1 MLPGFR
7 FLFAAIVLAMSVMIF
22 GLGAAALLRAAHEQ
36 FANIPSRRA
45 LPGPVFGQQ
54 QETLALLRFE
64 PPPIDQ
70 PSDQEA
76 TAAAPAETQ
85 AGAAPPAEPEKL
97 AALNAEDSTP
107 SPKAAPDMP
116 TSEAMPPGEDVTAQ
130 DGSPALPGE
139 TKVAAIPDVVSEN
152 ESAPAAAEPQ
162 SPSASP
168 EAGAAATRIATL
180 GGPAVDVEAT
190 EQAKRP
196 DAKSNRRAIRKRLR
210 AQRAR
215 ERRKL
220 AALHLAQQLAAQQA
234 AALQQANPFRPPA
247 VTRASP

>member
-36 FANIPSRRA
+36 FASIPSRRA

-64 PPPIDQ
+64 PSAIDQ
-70 PSDQEA
+70 APDQDA
-76 TAAAPAETQ
+76 TVVEKPVAAALL
-85 AGAAPPAEPEKL
+85 AGTEKL

-107 SPKAAPDMP
+107 SPTAAPDMP
-116 TSEAMPPGEDVTAQ
+116 TFEAMPPGEDVSAQ
-130 DGSPALPGE
+130 VGAPALPEE
-139 TKVAAIPDVVSEN
+139 TKVAAIPDVASEN
-152 ESAPAAAEPQ
+152 ESALAAAEPQ

-190 EQAKRP
+190 EEAKGA

-234 AALQQANPFRPPA
+234 AAQQQANPFAPPA